1 MLHSKWNQQ
10 NQQHKHLINEEQNLK
25 NVLSQNYQV
34 QMQMQQKAKLTEA
47 EMKLLNE
54 KEMLERNR
62 KQMERE
68 KHLQDEKRKDYT
80 RARLDDLK
88 LKKQKQ
94 EFDHLLRERDVE
106 ESKQLMSDYT
116 RKEIQRE
123 ENYRNMY
130 KNINNNMERNL
141 NQYSEHV
148 LKSNLQRQISEEAKR
163 QEDIKRYNQKLEN
176 GYRNQVA
183 QREAQKQEMTNTIH
197 MQVKE
202 KQHQGHLNNQIF
214 GLESQKMRE
223 RVSETKEVDNYLKD
237 EKRKRQ
243 LLYREMLANQIH
255 FKDQIKMHGNMTA
268 VEKQLNKLDLKAY
281 QNNDKNVYSFV
292 PGINHDN
299 LGTKTNFYQKKDKK
313 EDTEYERERVR
324 RLEAFGFNRGFNA
337 SGHIQNSRAGTRHKN
352 NKSMSIIPGDEGF
365 DNDLTGNAVKTFD
378 NSAGKPSHNRRIS
391 ETPKIDPYGSPYQS
405 RLGKHKN
412 VNF

>member
-1 MLHSKWNQQ
+1 
-10 NQQHKHLINEEQNLK
+10 
-25 NVLSQNYQV
+25 
-34 QMQMQQKAKLTEA
+34 
-47 EMKLLNE
+47 
-54 KEMLERNR
+54 
-62 KQMERE
+62 
-68 KHLQDEKRKDYT
+68 
-80 RARLDDLK
+80 
-88 LKKQKQ
+88 
-94 EFDHLLRERDVE
+94 
-106 ESKQLMSDYT
+106 
-116 RKEIQRE
+116 
-123 ENYRNMY
+123 
-130 KNINNNMERNL
+130 
-141 NQYSEHV
+141 
-148 LKSNLQRQISEEAKR
+148 
-163 QEDIKRYNQKLEN
+163 
-176 GYRNQVA
+176 
-183 QREAQKQEMTNTIH
+183 MTNTIH

-223 RVSETKEVDNYLKD
+223 RVSEIKEVDNYLKD